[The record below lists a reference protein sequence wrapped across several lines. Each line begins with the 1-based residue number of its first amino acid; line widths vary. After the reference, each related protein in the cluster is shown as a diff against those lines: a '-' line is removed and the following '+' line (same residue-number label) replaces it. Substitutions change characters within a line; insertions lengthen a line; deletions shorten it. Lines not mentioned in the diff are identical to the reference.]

1 MFSKRN
7 FVNILRVLL
16 IMFLICP
23 LIAQKSVYKFKGVNI
38 PFKLKHKDTVFDKGK
53 YDFEILKFPTQV
65 IFYLK
70 IKKGRK
76 NLCLIPGERLTRLE
90 FEMNEIPAKPQLVIK
105 KNPEEK
111 MVYITFESGTLTVI
125 FPCIRIRWK
134 MEYE

>member
-1 MFSKRN
+1 
-7 FVNILRVLL
+7 
-16 IMFLICP
+16 MFLICP

-53 YDFEILKFPTQV
+53 YDFEIVKFPTQV

-90 FEMNEIPAKPQLVIK
+90 FEMNKIPAKPKLVIK

-125 FPCIRIRWK
+125 FPGIRIRWK

>member
-1 MFSKRN
+1 MFFKRN
-7 FVNILRVLL
+7 FVNLLRVLL

-53 YDFEILKFPTQV
+53 YDFEIVKFPTQV

-90 FEMNEIPAKPQLVIK
+90 FEMNKIPAKPKLVIK

-125 FPCIRIRWK
+125 FPGIRIRWK